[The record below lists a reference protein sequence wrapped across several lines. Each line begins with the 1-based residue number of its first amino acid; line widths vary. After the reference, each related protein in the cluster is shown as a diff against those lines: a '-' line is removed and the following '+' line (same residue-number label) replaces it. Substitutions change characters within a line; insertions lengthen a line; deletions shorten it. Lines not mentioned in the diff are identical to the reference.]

1 MGALLALTI
10 FVQGQPMRGA
20 MYSRILNIIIETWL
34 VLIMDKCLRTIC
46 DNVPHPEQRND
57 RFAQ

>member
-20 MYSRILNIIIETWL
+20 MYSRIWYIIIIETWL
-34 VLIMDKCLRTIC
+34 VLIMDKYLRTIC
-46 DNVPHPEQRND
+46 DNVPHPEQ
-57 RFAQ
+57 